1 MAADPAEVAF
11 LAAAARR
18 AEEALA
24 GLSALGARAGALPWW
39 LGAALLLAGLLL
51 AAVGTRWPRLVG
63 GAGGGAVGALSA
75 LAAAGWLES
84 RWPGMPRP
92 ALLALGAAA
101 LGVAGALLPKLAHF
115 AAGALPGALLGA
127 GVPIAGWAG
136 WGVLA
141 CGAATGA
148 VAVLVS
154 DFTAATTAAL
164 LGAALSGAGLLAL
177 AQAPA
182 ELRELVLRPSPLVA
196 WLLVV
201 SVAGVAAQLGGAPGG
216 RARGGGRPAPV
227 SPPDRRE
234 GRAARSPGSPP

>member
-11 LAAAARR
+11 LAAAASR

-24 GLSALGARAGALPWW
+24 GLAGLGEWAGALPWW

-63 GAGGGAVGALSA
+63 GAGGVAVGALAS
-75 LAAAGWLES
+75 LAGAAWLEG
-84 RWPGMPRP
+84 RWPGLPRP
-92 ALLALGAAA
+92 ALAALGAVA
-101 LGVAGALLPKLAHF
+101 LGLTGALLPKVALF
-115 AAGALPGALLGA
+115 AAGALPGAVLGA
-127 GVPIAGWAG
+127 AVPIAGWAG

-148 VAVLVS
+148 VALLLS
-154 DFTAATTAAL
+154 EFTAAVLAAL

-177 AQAPA
+177 AQGSPA
-182 ELRELVLRPSPLVA
+182 LRALAGRPFLLLA

-201 SVAGVAAQLGGAPGG
+201 TVSGVAAQLGGAAGRGAKGGG
-216 RARGGGRPAPV
+216 RAAPI